1 MASPITA
8 ESTHRTRQNC
18 VYLFIFLNSC
28 ACSRIRDSSR
38 DSGVCMQQARK

>member
-18 VYLFIFLNSC
+18 VYLFIVLNVC
-28 ACSRIRDSSR
+28 ACSRNSDSCR
-38 DSGVCMQQARK
+38 DSGVCMQQVRR